1 MKGIFVRT
9 PGLSYN
15 AHYVER
21 MAQKLNQF
29 GIEIIFYDIDYNNI
43 DAYVNFLQEQR
54 PFFVMDVNGSALV
67 YGESNGNRVSLC
79 DAFGF
84 LHISVFTE
92 DPMLYYPALF
102 NGRESRNFIQ
112 MITDMKHADF
122 LRSIGY
128 QNIYFL
134 APFVSEELLQRPI
147 TQEKEIKVLF
157 PGPIVDPNI
166 IVQESAKIFP
176 EEVMPVFVEVGEFMR
191 RNPEVDVIFA
201 VEYMLPFF
209 NYEIQ
214 EKFLKWRNESP
225 EAYINFLVNV
235 GLYNT
240 ARKRLFVISF
250 LEGIDIKILGDSQ
263 VPLKEGQE
271 VISAE
276 TQEDVLNIY
285 ANSMITFLSFPSIV
299 PSGIGFTPIEVI
311 SQGSC
316 AFIDYRASLPGFF
329 IPDQEIVAYT
339 PLDRLEIEE
348 KLIFFLENEDQAM
361 EIAKNGRSK
370 VESSFTETQRAQFVA
385 DIIKQIYEQSIGST
399 LDNQQ
404 ETTN

>member
-9 PGLSYN
+9 PELSYN

-21 MAQKLNQF
+21 MAQKLNDF
-29 GIEIIFYDIDYNNI
+29 GMELVFYDLDYNNI
-43 DAYVNFLQEQR
+43 DAYVNFLQDQR
-54 PFFVMDVNGSALV
+54 PFFVIDVNGSALV
-67 YGESNGNRVSLC
+67 YGESEGNRVSLC

-92 DPMLYYPALF
+92 DPMLYYPVLL
-102 NGRESRNFIQ
+102 NGRGARNFIQ

-122 LRSIGY
+122 LRTLGY
-128 QNIYFL
+128 QNVYFL
-134 APFVSEELLQRPI
+134 APFVSDDLLQRPI
-147 TQEKEIKVLF
+147 PNEKQIKLLF

-166 IVQESAKIFP
+166 IIQESAKVFP

-191 RNPEVDVIFA
+191 RNPEVDAIFA
-201 VEYMLPFF
+201 VEYMLTFF
-209 NYEIQ
+209 NYDIQ

-225 EAYINFLVNV
+225 EAYISFLVNV

-250 LEGIDIKILGDSQ
+250 LEGIDIKILGDAQ

-271 VISAE
+271 VITAQS
-276 TQEDVLNIY
+276 QEDVLDIY
-285 ANSMITFLSFPSIV
+285 ANSMLTFLSFPSIV

-311 SQGSC
+311 SQNSC

-348 KLIFFLENEDQAM
+348 KLLFFLDNEDQAM
-361 EIAKNGRSK
+361 EIASNGRSK
-370 VESSFTETQRAQFVA
+370 VAQSFTQNERAKFIA
-385 DIIKQIYEQSIGST
+385 DIINQIHQQSLEMLSQNTTDT
-399 LDNQQ
+399 LQ
-404 ETTN
+404 

>member
-1 MKGIFVRT
+1 
-9 PGLSYN
+9 
-15 AHYVER
+15 
-21 MAQKLNQF
+21 MAQKLNDF
-29 GIEIIFYDIDYNNI
+29 GMELVFYDLDYNNI
-43 DAYVNFLQEQR
+43 DAYVNFLQDQR
-54 PFFVMDVNGSALV
+54 PFFVIDVNGSALV
-67 YGESNGNRVSLC
+67 YGESEGNRVSLC

-92 DPMLYYPALF
+92 DPMLYYPVLL
-102 NGRESRNFIQ
+102 NGRGARNFIQ

-122 LRSIGY
+122 LRTLGY
-128 QNIYFL
+128 QNVYFL
-134 APFVSEELLQRPI
+134 APFVSDDLLQRPI
-147 TQEKEIKVLF
+147 PNEKQIKLLF

-166 IVQESAKIFP
+166 IIQESAKVFP

-191 RNPEVDVIFA
+191 RNPEVDAIFA
-201 VEYMLPFF
+201 VEYMLTFF
-209 NYEIQ
+209 NYDIQ

-225 EAYINFLVNV
+225 EAYISFLVNV

-250 LEGIDIKILGDSQ
+250 LEGIDIKILGDAQ

-271 VISAE
+271 VITAQS
-276 TQEDVLNIY
+276 QEDVLDIY
-285 ANSMITFLSFPSIV
+285 ANSMLTFLSFPSIV

-311 SQGSC
+311 SQNSC

-348 KLIFFLENEDQAM
+348 KLLFFLDNEDQAM
-361 EIAKNGRSK
+361 EIASNGRSK
-370 VESSFTETQRAQFVA
+370 VAQSFTQNERAKFIA
-385 DIIKQIYEQSIGST
+385 DIINQIHQQSLEMLSQNTTDT
-399 LDNQQ
+399 LQ
-404 ETTN
+404 